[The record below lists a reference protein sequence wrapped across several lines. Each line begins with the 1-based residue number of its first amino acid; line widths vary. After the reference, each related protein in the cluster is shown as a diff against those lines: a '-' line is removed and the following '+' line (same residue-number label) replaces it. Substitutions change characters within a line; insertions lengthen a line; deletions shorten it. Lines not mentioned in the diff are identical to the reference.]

1 VFTGG
6 RHLLEHRQILMNWI
20 VVFVAD
26 EDADYDNVQGKVTV
40 SADTNNIGTVA
51 NAEVGSAAHHRQ
63 LEVTA
68 ADTTSATTRTQPNS
82 TKEKKEKKKMFSW
95 GQKKKKK
102 PRTAAGMQCWAVRL

>member
-1 VFTGG
+1 MFTRG

-51 NAEVGSAAHHRQ
+51 NAEAGSAAHHRQ
-63 LEVTA
+63 LEVTV
-68 ADTTSATTRTQPNS
+68 ADTSATTRTQPNS